1 VSIGKDD
8 KIMVLGDKISEVSN
22 YIDQI
27 DYRLSNNL
35 VAEDQ
40 IEHLNFVKSDQ
51 IKILSILNSIL
62 MDTQDL

>member
-1 VSIGKDD
+1 
-8 KIMVLGDKISEVSN
+8 MVLGDKISEVSN